1 MNDVPQSSIG
11 LGKPIARSLN
21 VYGGLGDL
29 GSLGGLA
36 LTGDVR

>member
-1 MNDVPQSSIG
+1 MNDVPRSSICW
-11 LGKPIARSLN
+11 GKPMECVLN
-21 VYGGLGDL
+21 VY